1 MSELFLARQTLAGD
15 RQRAVVVKRLLPRL
29 VEVPEQ
35 LAMFVN
41 EGRILA
47 SLDHPNVV
55 NVFELGI
62 ANRDYFLVMEYLRG
76 APLDLVL
83 READRKGI
91 DLPHEL
97 VVHVIRQTCAALDH
111 VHSKTDDLGQELGL
125 IHRDLNAGNLM
136 ITFRGDV
143 KLVDFGLAKIT
154 ASADA
159 TKGGQLKGTY
169 AYMSPEQCR
178 GDDMDARSDLFSLG
192 IMLYELCCRRRLFRR
207 NNEFATIRAILEDP
221 IPPPS
226 SVTKEVSAGLEEVIM
241 KALSRSPD
249 DRFSSAQ
256 DMSAALEAVSRKR
269 SWSAGP
275 EQLADFMDQVLA
287 EEWKDASNTP
297 YGVVLPP
304 VDEDGEEGEGFLLEL
319 KELPPEV
326 KIRVEDG
333 GEQVSMDFA
342 PILDDE
348 GSGPAP
354 DPSPLKPGGAEAKGG
369 TPPKNDSGLVT
380 TLKVD
385 RPASLAQPNPG
396 KRRLVVIIAAT
407 LIALIAAVGTLL
419 LLGKTDIFT
428 ANLAEVPLSSVP
440 AGATVYLNGKR
451 FHGVTPFTLKD
462 VAYEQK
468 NNLVLVL
475 AGHEPWQHSF
485 TLVRGK
491 PPAPISATLK
501 QSQQTQGK
509 AMLLISSEPA
519 GARVYL
525 DGELK
530 GKSDIEIAGVDCSRS
545 HNLVLKLDGY
555 KDHSVTLKDLKPDDP
570 HMLEV
575 TLVEEEPIQEVDDG
589 ADGDPKEAAPAGKT
603 EEPVE
608 IKRAVPLPSLRGNRV
623 GETLPEV
630 KKEID

>member
-1 MSELFLARQTLAGD
+1 MSAQGKYRIVRPLATGGMSELFLARQTLAGD

-178 GDDMDARSDLFSLG
+178 GDDMDTRSDLFSLG

-275 EQLADFMDQVLA
+275 EQLVRQDVRHVQPNAVRTHVGDDPLA
-287 EEWKDASNTP
+287 
-297 YGVVLPP
+297 
-304 VDEDGEEGEGFLLEL
+304 
-319 KELPPEV
+319 
-326 KIRVEDG
+326 DG
-333 GEQVSMDFA
+333 G
-342 PILDDE
+342 
-348 GSGPAP
+348 
-354 DPSPLKPGGAEAKGG
+354 
-369 TPPKNDSGLVT
+369 
-380 TLKVD
+380 
-385 RPASLAQPNPG
+385 R
-396 KRRLVVIIAAT
+396 
-407 LIALIAAVGTLL
+407 
-419 LLGKTDIFT
+419 
-428 ANLAEVPLSSVP
+428 
-440 AGATVYLNGKR
+440 
-451 FHGVTPFTLKD
+451 H
-462 VAYEQK
+462 
-468 NNLVLVL
+468 
-475 AGHEPWQHSF
+475 
-485 TLVRGK
+485 
-491 PPAPISATLK
+491 
-501 QSQQTQGK
+501 
-509 AMLLISSEPA
+509 
-519 GARVYL
+519 
-525 DGELK
+525 
-530 GKSDIEIAGVDCSRS
+530 
-545 HNLVLKLDGY
+545 
-555 KDHSVTLKDLKPDDP
+555 
-570 HMLEV
+570 
-575 TLVEEEPIQEVDDG
+575 G
-589 ADGDPKEAAPAGKT
+589 AD
-603 EEPVE
+603 
-608 IKRAVPLPSLRGNRV
+608 RGR
-623 GETLPEV
+623 
-630 KKEID
+630 